1 MYLYTATFI
10 TKMYVQE
17 VWGEIVHEQQS
28 AKCEILDIL
37 FKKKKI
43 VQF

>member
-17 VWGEIVHEQQS
+17 VWREIVHKQQS
-28 AKCEILDIL
+28 VKY
-37 FKKKKI
+37 
-43 VQF
+43 